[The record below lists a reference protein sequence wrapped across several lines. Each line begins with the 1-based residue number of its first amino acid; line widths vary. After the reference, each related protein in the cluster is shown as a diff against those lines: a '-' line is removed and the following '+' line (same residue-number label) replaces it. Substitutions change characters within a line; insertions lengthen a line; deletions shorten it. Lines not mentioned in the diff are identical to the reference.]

1 MELWQGVCKLREV
14 VSEELGEDWHVF
26 PVFDDFHARQGGR
39 EIWPQAR
46 CLRDDGSVV
55 DLSVV
60 VGTARKGKSARR
72 AKPAFPIPPP
82 PPEPLT
88 KLVDELFYSHKLN
101 TVPVRE
107 EEEAHQVEW
116 DLESLLAHLYHCE
129 QQQPAATMQRPLTK
143 QHAGFVNVFGLVPCR
158 NGSKLLL
165 YRGNDINFRSL
176 VSFNRHA
183 LRRYK
188 DHWSDNAYSAGA
200 GGGLEVGANPI
211 SPTIGTSA
219 FTNWSVSAAGFAL
232 PVSVP
237 PPPPQSS
244 SASSSMSAP
253 VIAVEAPFLLGSDPI
268 VEGECDDLSIRFLFY
283 QAVRAL
289 QHLHLVGPHG
299 SISPEALTVTGD
311 LWLEMIPP
319 TAAAASATSP
329 TSRSSPFHVQ
339 NDTKRWRNGEMSN
352 FDYLMNIN
360 HLSGRRSAGAG
371 TFHAIL
377 PWVLDFAHEHGR
389 ARDLTRT
396 KYRLKKGE
404 TQLLATYS
412 SSLVQTTANMPH
424 HIPESLSELTYYMY
438 ASRNTP
444 LLTLQRI
451 VRPSFEPKEYP
462 SSLARLYEWTPDECI
477 PEFFV
482 DPKMFLP
489 SRLGLKCLI
498 CGGNGSDGNHHLDEA
513 RAFLQMHLQALETC
527 DKDGLAKW
535 IDLHFGIGLQG
546 RQAIDSLNVVLSRRP
561 KQSPHEP
568 FAVLN
573 PTPDFVRVFD
583 KPHPIQQV
591 SPHCRP
597 PPVTPCTSPPS
608 TPSYRAKEEETFLS
622 QVLSA
627 MLAPRGGLKLL
638 QSELKN
644 STFLGSDLVEW
655 LLARNLAG
663 VDSTGDAVA
672 LAQKMMASGYF
683 IPEQPLL
690 ASSSNNSS
698 GLDATGGGELD
709 FVDADDCA
717 YRFRLADKR
726 WNLAQQQHG
735 ATTTATTSAA
745 KPLDLGNE
753 KPNVLA
759 GFRAQQMCVDAEVSG
774 LLRTCTYY
782 GCPSPNDPWRDDLVA
797 LALVMGELYLG
808 KPVEEAG
815 DLDVLPLPVANALK
829 HALEEDN
836 TTDLRVDTWLDDLGL
851 FPRHFAVAFD
861 FISAIKLFNT
871 HTDGTSTDGQCT
883 LFVQTFFD
891 TFAPLGGGGNK
902 PLVEATW
909 LTFSLAHGLVLA
921 NPSRFGDMFAA
932 MHRVLG
938 EEPSFRAFVDSLVG
952 LVALEHWV
960 NVLPVDVYLA
970 HFVDVLVWCTAQ
982 DTSAL
987 LAAGV
992 VERALLRAENQQR
1005 LMEMLS
1011 TKLPHNAPVFR
1022 VLSKYRE
1029 ELAPSRSVPPGL
1041 ATYLEDFE
1049 GVNTSTNTITT
1060 TTTLV
1065 EEDSSDDE
1073 AQQAVASTN
1082 TAPKRNIQFRF
1093 LAHNDAPISCMTV
1106 SCNHMPSVSFCTGSK
1121 KGEVALW
1128 SYSPHLI
1135 SQSCRFQAGEDAI
1148 KSLRLVD
1155 HHNLL
1160 VGTVRNNMVAMF
1172 DLQEDRAVRAT
1183 AWIPNVR
1190 CAESFHRDSVLVLG
1204 ETTGDVSLADFRTA
1218 NAHLFARF
1226 ALPVPPGNVVRS
1238 LYTHGEPSIICSVN
1252 ERLFEL
1258 DVRMVGRVCREWS
1271 APAPVSKLFGME
1283 HGRKLVT
1290 VMKAGNLASVWDI
1303 SQREAKIRLR
1313 TIAGFADSP
1322 STSSAPTSSSSSK
1335 ALDSLDEMDSLSALS
1350 EDGAGGAFMYVVR
1363 GGHKISRVPLT
1374 LLEDPKEVRVTPL
1387 SLSHHHP
1394 ILGSRRYKPGNLCLT
1409 SVCVLPGQVV
1419 LAAGHEH
1426 GTKPFA
1432 GAFVHMVV

>member
-1 MELWQGVCKLREV
+1 MELWHGVCKLREV

-26 PVFDDFHARQGGR
+26 PVFDDFHARQAR
-39 EIWPQAR
+39 AEVWPQAR
-46 CLRDDGSVV
+46 CLREDGSAV

-60 VGTARKGKSARR
+60 VARKGKVARR
-72 AKPAFPIPPP
+72 AKPAPLKPPP
-82 PPEPLT
+82 PPPPPQQPLT
-88 KLVDELFYSHKLN
+88 QLVDELFCSHRPPAAPAKA
-101 TVPVRE
+101 
-107 EEEAHQVEW
+107 EEEARPVEW
-116 DLESLLAHLYHCE
+116 DLESILAHLYHCD
-129 QQQPAATMQRPLTK
+129 QQQQHPTLQRALGK
-143 QHAGFVNVFGLVPCR
+143 RHAGFVDVLGLVPCR
-158 NGSKLLL
+158 TGANKLLL

-176 VSFNRHA
+176 ASFNRHA
-183 LRRYK
+183 LRRCK
-188 DHWSDNAYSAGA
+188 DLHGSDSAYGA
-200 GGGLEVGANPI
+200 AAAAAAEGNPLSPII
-211 SPTIGTSA
+211 STS
-219 FTNWSVSAAGFAL
+219 TNWSVSAAGFAL
-232 PVSVP
+232 PVSAP
-237 PPPPQSS
+237 PSQLQSQLSS
-244 SASSSMSAP
+244 SSLSAP

-268 VEGECDDLSIRFLFY
+268 VEGECDDLPIRFLFY

-289 QHLHLVGPHG
+289 QHLHVAGPHG
-299 SISPEALTVTGD
+299 NLSPEALTVTSD

-319 TAAAASATSP
+319 TAAATPSP
-329 TSRSSPFHVQ
+329 KPRSSPFQVQ

-360 HLSGRRSAGAG
+360 HLSGRRGAGVG

-377 PWVLDFAHEHGR
+377 PWVLDFAHEHGK
-389 ARDLTRT
+389 ARDLTHT

-412 SSLVQTTANMPH
+412 SSVAQTATNLPH

-444 LLTLQRI
+444 LLTLQHV

-489 SRLGLKCLI
+489 SRLGLRCLL
-498 CGGNGSDGNHHLDEA
+498 CGGGGDDNPGHHLDEA

-583 KPHPIQQV
+583 KPHPVQQV

-597 PPVTPCTSPPS
+597 PPVTPCASPPS
-608 TPSYRAKEEETFLS
+608 TPSSSGARAKGEEAFLS

-672 LAQKMMASGYF
+672 LAQRMMASGYF
-683 IPEQPLL
+683 IPEQSPLL
-690 ASSSNNSS
+690 PSSTNSS
-698 GLDATGGGELD
+698 GLDATGSGELD

-717 YRFRLADKR
+717 YRFRIADKR
-726 WNLAQQQHG
+726 WNLG
-735 ATTTATTSAA
+735 AGAA
-745 KPLDLGNE
+745 KPLDLAGN
-753 KPNVLA
+753 KPGVLA

-782 GCPSPNDPWRDDLVA
+782 GCPTPEDPWRDDWVA
-797 LALVMGELYLG
+797 LALVVGELYLG
-808 KPVEEAG
+808 KPVEEMG
-815 DLDVLPLPVANALK
+815 ELDALPLPVANALK
-829 HALEEDN
+829 RALGGED
-836 TTDLRVDTWLDDLGL
+836 VDTWLDDSGL
-851 FPRHFAVAFD
+851 FPRHFAIAFD
-861 FISAIKLFNT
+861 FISAIKLLS
-871 HTDGTSTDGQCT
+871 GTSDDGQCA
-883 LFVQTFFD
+883 LFAQTFSP
-891 TFAPLGGGGNK
+891 TFAFLSGK
-902 PLVEATW
+902 ALVEATW
-909 LTFSLAHGLVLA
+909 LTFPLAHGLVLA
-921 NPSRFGDMFAA
+921 NPSRFGDVFSA

-938 EEPSFRAFVDSLVG
+938 EEPSFRSLVDSLVS

-960 NVLPVDVYLA
+960 NVLPVDAHLA
-970 HFVDVLVWCTAQ
+970 HFVDALVWCTAAQ
-982 DTSAL
+982 DG

-992 VERALLRAENQQR
+992 VERALVRAENQQR
-1005 LMEMLS
+1005 LVEMLAA
-1011 TKLPHNAPVFR
+1011 KLPHNAPVFR
-1022 VLSKYRE
+1022 VLSKHRE

-1049 GVNTSTNTITT
+1049 GVVHSNNHNAQ
-1060 TTTLV
+1060 
-1065 EEDSSDDE
+1065 EEDSSDE
-1073 AQQAVASTN
+1073 ETLQAVAS

-1093 LAHNDAPISCMTV
+1093 LAHSDAPVSCMTA
-1106 SCNHMPSVSFCTGSK
+1106 SCTPSVSFCTGSK

-1135 SQSCRFQAGEDAI
+1135 SQSCRFRVGEDAI

-1155 HHNLL
+1155 DHNLL

-1238 LYTHGEPSIICSVN
+1238 IYTRGEPSIVCSVN

-1271 APAPVSKLFGME
+1271 APAPVSKLFGLE

-1303 SQREAKIRLR
+1303 SQREAKTRLR
-1313 TIAGFADSP
+1313 AIAGFADSP
-1322 STSSAPTSSSSSK
+1322 ASAASSSAAAAAPSTTSSSK
-1335 ALDSLDEMDSLSALS
+1335 PLDSLDEMDSLSALS

-1394 ILGSRRYKPGNLCLT
+1394 ILGNRRYKPGHLCLT

-1419 LAAGHEH
+1419 LVAGHEH
-1426 GTKPFA
+1426 GAKPFA
-1432 GAFVHMVV
+1432 GAFVHLVV